1 MAGRPLEDIQD
12 EILDRLHGGEPIDRE
27 AILAR
32 HPEHADALKRF
43 FQLISVIETPAE
55 PRPAEPSRLGEFEI
69 LRELGRG
76 GMGVVYEARQ
86 VSLNR
91 RVALK
96 VLPPSMRQ
104 DRRLLARFQR
114 EAEAAARLRHPN
126 IVPVYSIG
134 ESAGAPFF
142 AMELVE
148 GRSLA
153 DVIKARKAGDDA
165 GLPKAGP
172 EYRRWAVTTIARIA
186 DALDYAHGRGILHR
200 DVKPGNILLEAD
212 GTPRLTD
219 FGLALDLQ
227 ASELTQTGEMFGS
240 PLYMSPEQAFRSEQ
254 PVDAR
259 TDIYSLAVTLYE
271 LLMLRMPY
279 HGTTHAE
286 LMSALSSGAIVP
298 PRRADPGCPE
308 PLERV
313 LVQAL
318 RSDPHDR
325 YPTAGAFAVDLRAA
339 LERPEE
345 VRAVAAAARARRGDE
360 LEEHDDIDE
369 GWWRWIGGMLI
380 IAGLAMFLGR
390 GLTREALTFIGVGVA
405 LWVYESWTQRHAPS
419 RPAQEL
425 PAAGAGTAPPVA
437 AAPEPPRGSRWM
449 WALSGFLVGVFLAVI
464 LHTGAGPIFL
474 FGILGAIV
482 FAWLYGQR
490 VRVHVRGQGVPHD
503 RPLRGLIFE
512 HSIERWMRALGI
524 TLIVAGLLLLL
535 PDEPAVRA
543 TMVFVAAGA
552 GLWLYDAV
560 THRNQLR
567 ERALARGEV
576 PPPRVGEGYQR
587 WRNERPVFSGAAL
600 GCGCLVAIALVLGP
614 VAAFWGVRR
623 HEAPVAVVTSSST
636 WQHGTRAASFGAE
649 ALLERFRDL
658 VVPYDLSFESV
669 QPDQPLRAKRVERRA
684 DYPEPAWPPLL
695 GGQAGTRP
703 DTLDE
708 GDFDVLDGAVPES
721 SDEDAVR
728 FDGPLGQRYVAHT
741 GQFIACPEGVAEG
754 GGITAQGY
762 TVVLVSGEMAG
773 RIVFESY
780 ATLVVDGSL
789 TGSVEAASYANALV
803 AGDLSGRWVGREH
816 GTLYI
821 EGRLIGTLELEAA
834 SKVVIAGRTESADLG
849 RIHASAPVE
858 VLLRDSD
865 LPVGTHELGQLTVT
879 VAP

>member
-12 EILDRLHGGEPIDRE
+12 EILDQLHGGEPIDRE
-27 AILAR
+27 AILAKY
-32 HPEHADALKRF
+32 PEHADALRRF
-43 FQLISVIETPAE
+43 FQLIAVIETPAE
-55 PRPAEPSRLGEFEI
+55 PKPSEPSRLGEFEI
-69 LRELGRG
+69 LREIGRG

-96 VLPPSMRQ
+96 VLPPAMRS
-104 DRRLLARFQR
+104 DRRLLQRFQR

-172 EYRRWAVTTIARIA
+172 DYRRWAVSTVARIA

-240 PLYMSPEQAFRSEQ
+240 PLYMSPEQAFRSGQ

-271 LLMLRMPY
+271 LRMPY
-279 HGTTHAE
+279 QGTTHAE
-286 LMSALSSGAIVP
+286 LMAALSSGTIVP
-298 PRRADPGCPE
+298 PRRADPDCPE

-325 YPTAGAFAVDLRAA
+325 YATAGAFAVDLRAS

-345 VRAVAAAARARRGDE
+345 VRAVAAAERVAPAE
-360 LEEHDDIDE
+360 TDDIDE
-369 GWWRWIGGMLI
+369 GWWRWIGGLMI
-380 IAGLAMFLGR
+380 IGGLAMFLGEGR
-390 GLTREALTFIGVGVA
+390 TREALTLIGIGAV
-405 LWVYESWTQRHAPS
+405 LWVYEAWTQRKAPS
-419 RPAQEL
+419 RPAQEA
-425 PAAGAGTAPPVA
+425 PATGAGAAPPA
-437 AAPEPPRGSRWM
+437 TPDLPRGSRWK
-449 WALSGFLVGVFLAVI
+449 WALSGFLVGVFVAVI
-464 LHTGAGPIFL
+464 LHSGALAIFL
-474 FGILGAIV
+474 FGLGGALV

-490 VRVHVRGQGVPHD
+490 VRVHVRGQGEPHD
-503 RPLRGLIFE
+503 RPLRGLILE

-535 PDEPAVRA
+535 PEEPAVRA

-552 GLWLYDAV
+552 GLWLYDAIA
-560 THRNQLR
+560 HRNQLR
-567 ERALARGEV
+567 ERAIARGEA
-576 PPPRVGEGYQR
+576 PPPKVGASYHN
-587 WRNERPVFSGAAL
+587 WRQEHPIFSGMAI
-600 GCGCLVAIALVLGP
+600 GCGCLVTLALVLGP
-614 VAAFWGVRR
+614 CAAVWAWPGRRHDWPVATVTTGSSSATVSHRGVRVGVVP
-623 HEAPVAVVTSSST
+623 PVP
-636 WQHGTRAASFGAE
+636 
-649 ALLERFRDL
+649 LEHFRSL
-658 VVPYDLSFESV
+658 VLPYDLSFDSV
-669 QPDQPLRAKRVERRA
+669 KPDQPLRPARDERRG
-684 DYPEPAWPPLL
+684 DYPAPTWPPLL
-695 GGQAGTRP
+695 GGLTGVQLGA
-703 DTLDE
+703 LDDS
-708 GDFDVLDGAVPES
+708 DFDSLDGAEPGA

-728 FDGPLGQRYVAHT
+728 FEGPLEQRYVART
-741 GQFIACPEGVAEG
+741 GQVIACPEGIVVG

-762 TVVLVSGEMAG
+762 TVVLVKGEMSG

-789 TGSVEAASYANALV
+789 SGSVEADNYANGLV
-803 AGDLSGRWVGREH
+803 TGDITGRWIGHQH

-821 EGRLIGTLELEAA
+821 GGILIGQLELEAE
-834 SKVVIAGRTESADLG
+834 SKVFIAGRTERADLE

-865 LPVGTHELGQLTVT
+865 LDPGTHTIGNLTVT